1 MKVGF
6 WEGPEWE
13 GGGEGG
19 GRWRGCLGGEG
30 FEWAEMFFFL
40 F

>member
-19 GRWRGCLGGEG
+19 GGWSVEGLPGRGRV
-30 FEWAEMFFFL
+30 
-40 F
+40 